1 MLIILNV
8 NPESPVFRFFEK
20 VGFVIGKV
28 IKYASMVMIA
38 GILRKG
44 IGNLLPPAKDD
55 GLPRRDCP
63 DYSPQEFGE
72 PPK

>member
-1 MLIILNV
+1 MLVLLKV

-20 VGFVIGKV
+20 VGLVVGRV
-28 IKYASMVMIA
+28 IKYASMFMIA
-38 GILRKG
+38 GFLRKG

-55 GLPRRDCP
+55 GLPRQNGP
-63 DYSPQEFGE
+63 DYSLQEFGE

>member
-1 MLIILNV
+1 MLIILKV

-20 VGFVIGKV
+20 VEFVVGKV

-55 GLPRRDCP
+55 GLPRRNCP